1 MTSWDCFDT
10 LIARKY
16 VYPYTIFDEVGKRLN
31 IPNFK
36 QIRIE
41 AEKVSNGTYD
51 DIYSRLPGIDK
62 NIELVVEKEHLFPIM
77 ENMSRVKDGD
87 IIVSDMYLS
96 VEQVT
101 DLLKSC
107 GLTKD
112 VKVYVTW
119 GGKWD
124 GWIWP
129 TIERPDL
136 HVGDNFRSDVEVPA
150 KLGIKTEFYNGHE
163 MTSVEKEVYQTDVE
177 LACWMRYIRL
187 SCPYVNANRIVWM
200 DQANLNVPA
209 LALASLELPDAPLA
223 FTYRTSANWLSIYNA
238 VVKGSAKAY
247 QTSRECYAKAS
258 DEFVAYFKKEI
269 IEDGYSI
276 VDIQGSGKSLE
287 LFLIKCNLP
296 TPSEVIYL
304 TGPVST
310 NYTSIVRNA
319 SSFDEWLNL
328 KTDACEKLNLLD
340 IGAISSW
347 DAEGIKRLPCE
358 HDLEIV
364 KVQQEA
370 IRVAVKSADDFKIK
384 PNKELLLVL
393 MEKMNHCFTNHILSH
408 SWTTDNTKKV

>member
-16 VYPYTIFDEVGKRLN
+16 VYPYTIFDEVGKRLK

-36 QIRIE
+36 QMRIE
-41 AEKVSNGTYD
+41 AEKTSNGTYD
-51 DIYSRLPGIDK
+51 DIYNRLPGIDK
-62 NIELVVEKEHLFPIM
+62 TVELEVEKEHLFPIA
-77 ENMSRVKDGD
+77 ENMSNVKDGD

-129 TIERPDL
+129 TIEHPDL
-136 HVGDNFRSDVEVPA
+136 HVGDNIRSDVEVPI
-150 KLGIKTEFYNGHE
+150 KFGIKASFYTKHE
-163 MTSVEKEVYQTDVE
+163 LNNLEKEVYQTDVE

-187 SCPYVNANRIVWM
+187 SCPYDAAKQLLWT
-200 DQANLNVPA
+200 DQSNFNIPT
-209 LALASLELPDAPLA
+209 LALASFELPNAPLA

-238 VVKGSAKAY
+238 IIGGSAKVY

-258 DEFVAYFKKEI
+258 NEFIEYFKKEI
-269 IEDGYSI
+269 IEDEFTV
-276 VDIQGSGKSLE
+276 VDVQGSGKSLE
-287 LFLIKCNLP
+287 SFLSRTDLP
-296 TPSEVIYL
+296 SPNIIYL
-304 TGPVST
+304 TGPVSS
-310 NYTSIVRNA
+310 NYTCITRDISN
-319 SSFDEWLNL
+319 FDEWLTV
-328 KTDACEKLNLLD
+328 KTDACEKLNLLG

-347 DAEGIKRLPCE
+347 DSEGIKRLPCE
-358 HDLEIV
+358 HDLEVVTI
-364 KVQQEA
+364 QQEA
-370 IRVAVKSADDFKIK
+370 ISVAVQSANKFKIK

-393 MEKMNHCFTNHILSH
+393 LEKMNSCFTNQILSH
-408 SWTTDNTKKV
+408 NWTTDNTKKL